1 MNHEVTGSTE
11 YEPQGHWLHGI
22 PFDHTQTQTSTKV
35 NESMCCSDLFIYC
48 IEYLGS
54 SYYLQILC
62 FTTCLYFQLYTDTF
76 SRNIERML
84 RQHSSM
90 WSLLETHARTLAVL
104 STEAGVSPPDL
115 SALASHSSQ
124 RATTPTTSTKDGD
137 DTTDD
142 DVSKRNLT
150 SNALVSQSGE
160 LA

>member
-1 MNHEVTGSTE
+1 MLQAKNSTGR
-11 YEPQGHWLHGI
+11 I
-22 PFDHTQTQTSTKV
+22 
-35 NESMCCSDLFIYC
+35 FIVHICKYFVLPPVY
-48 IEYLGS
+48 I
-54 SYYLQILC
+54 
-62 FTTCLYFQLYTDTF
+62 FQLYTDTF

-137 DTTDD
+137 DTTHN